1 MRSTFFISTVLA
13 SLVLAS
19 TATAFADDEPTEGS
33 EEQPK
38 PKKKAKAS
46 VESSSSSSSSSS
58 AAPAAGG
65 SEKADH
71 DLVVG
76 KIGIG
81 YLGALNTP
89 LGAGTNGLTAHIIGM
104 RYWFNPGMG
113 LTAGLGF
120 GSTSGSASSNG
131 NNTDIPAATT
141 FALKGGLPIA
151 LTTGKHYSFVLEPQ
165 FVFGYSMQ
173 TQNIPNGGGTI
184 ENTGYRFA
192 LGATAGAEIQFGFIG
207 IPELSLVGSVGLAF
221 DTVGGKTKNNPT
233 GGASTETAVSATSI
247 ATFTREN
254 PWNIFAGNIS
264 AIYYF

>member
-1 MRSTFFISTVLA
+1 MRSTFLLSTVLA

-19 TATAFADDEPTEGS
+19 SATAFAQEESSEAP

-38 PKKKAKAS
+38 PKKKKA
-46 VESSSSSSSSSS
+46 VEASTTTPTTT
-58 AAPAAGG
+58 AAG

-81 YLGALNTP
+81 YLGSLGTP
-89 LGAGTNGLTAHIIGM
+89 LGAGGGSLTAHIVGM

-120 GSTSGSASSNG
+120 GTQSGSTSRDGQ
-131 NNTDIPAATT
+131 NTDLPAATT

-151 LTTGKHYSFVLEPQ
+151 LTTGKHYAFVIEPQ
-165 FVFGYSMQ
+165 LVFGYSTQ

-192 LGATAGAEIQFGFIG
+192 LGGTAGGEIHFGFMG
-207 IPELSLVGSVGLAF
+207 IPELSLIGSVGLAF
-221 DTVGGKTKNNPT
+221 DTLGGKTKTNPS
-233 GGASTETAVSATSI
+233 GGGGSEQAFSMTSVS
-247 ATFTREN
+247 TFTREN
-254 PWNIFAGNIS
+254 PWDIFKANV
-264 AIYYF
+264 AAVYYF